1 MKVGPLSEMI
11 SIGRPNQENI
21 LDSKKEITCS
31 S

>member
-1 MKVGPLSEMI
+1 MKAGSLVEMI
-11 SIGRPNQENI
+11 SRGIPNQKNI

>member
-1 MKVGPLSEMI
+1 MKVGPLSEII
-11 SIGRPNQENI
+11 SRGRPNREKI